1 VQSAECRVQN
11 VECDTIVAG
20 RGTGKSIADCGVRI
34 ADWTHKSKRGARPG
48 AGTGEPAR
56 GGQAGEPANA
66 ERPSFVICQGLEGVV
81 DDGCGND
88 ILAEGKRHRRAGSK
102 R

>member
-1 VQSAECRVQN
+1 MQSE
-11 VECDTIVAG
+11 
-20 RGTGKSIADCGVRI
+20 KL
-34 ADWTHKSKRGARPG
+34 KRGNAGSPRVPRRAAARPRHSTRGLYALFG
-48 AGTGEPAR
+48 AEAMYAAGAWEPAR

-66 ERPSFVICQGLEGVV
+66 ERPSFVICQGLEALV

-88 ILAEGKRHRRAGSK
+88 ILAEGNRHRRAGSK